1 VKECLEPCNQF
12 KFMKILIY
20 YEKFTVL
27 NKWKGIGELNCNN
40 RKIETKVAKKII
52 EGSKYYITQLEG
64 PKV

>member
-1 VKECLEPCNQF
+1 
-12 KFMKILIY
+12 MKILIY

-64 PKV
+64 TKV